1 MSTPASPSINQACRP
16 REPELDAVVVGA
28 GFAGLY
34 MLYRAREVLGLNV
47 KVLEAAEGVG
57 GTWYWNRYPGARCD
71 SESFYYCYTF
81 SSEIQQ
87 EWEWSSKYPAQ
98 PEILRYLEFVTDRL
112 DLRKDIQFSTR
123 VTKATFDEA
132 NNLWE
137 VKTESGDCLT
147 ARFLISAVG
156 CLSAANVPNLKGL
169 EDFEGRRV
177 HTGKWPIGGVD
188 FTGQRVAMIGTG
200 STGIQAA
207 PVIAAEADHLTVFQ
221 RTANFSIPAR
231 NAPLSPERCAEVK
244 ADYPAIA
251 AKLRASQAGFP
262 YEMSMRSAL
271 EVSEEERN
279 SVYERLWQEGGFVFF
294 WGSFFDVVVD
304 ERANDTA
311 ADFIRRKIR
320 ETVKDPE
327 VAEMLIP
334 RGYPFGTK
342 RPPIDTHYFETYNRE
357 NVRLVDLKRDPLV
370 EITPKGLRTEAEE
383 FEFDVLVL
391 ATGFDA
397 MTGSLIRMGIQGVG
411 GRSLGEKWEE
421 GPKTYLGL
429 QTAGFPNLFT
439 ITGPGSPSVLVNMP
453 TAIEQHVE
461 WISDCIEH
469 MRSQGHTR
477 IEAKTEAE
485 ERWVDQVNEAAS
497 MTLFLKADSWYVG
510 ANIPGKKRV
519 FMPYPGGNID
529 YKKFCDDS
537 VAANYEGFD
546 IRA

>member
-1 MSTPASPSINQACRP
+1 MSIPEKTPMTQAGS
-16 REPELDAVVVGA
+16 REPELDALVVGA

-34 MLYRAREVLGLNV
+34 MLYRAREVLGIKV

-87 EWEWSSKYPAQ
+87 EWDWSSKYPAQ

-112 DLRKDIQFSTR
+112 DLRKDIQFNTR

-156 CLSAANVPNLKGL
+156 CLSAANTPKLDGL
-169 EDFEGRRV
+169 ESFEGRRV
-177 HTGKWPIGGVD
+177 HTGKWPIEGVD
-188 FTGQRVAMIGTG
+188 FTGKRVAMIGTG

-207 PVIAAEADHLTVFQ
+207 PVISAEADHLTVFQ

-231 NAPLSPERCAEVK
+231 NAPLSRERCAEVK
-244 ADYPAIA
+244 ADYPAIVE
-251 AKLRASQAGFP
+251 KLRASQAGFP

-279 SVYERLWQEGGFVFF
+279 AVYEKLWQEGGFVFF

-311 ADFIRRKIR
+311 ADFIRGKIR
-320 ETVKDPE
+320 ETVKDPD

-334 RGYPFGTK
+334 HGYPFGTK
-342 RPPIDTHYFETYNRE
+342 RPPIDTDYFETYNRD

-383 FEFDVLVL
+383 FEFDILVL

-397 MTGSLIRMGIQGVG
+397 MTGSLVRMGIEGVG

-461 WISDCIEH
+461 WISDCIEY
-469 MRSQGHTR
+469 MRAQGYRR
-477 IEAKTEAE
+477 IEAEIEAE
-485 ERWVDQVNEAAS
+485 ERWVDVVNEAAE
-497 MTLFLKADSWYVG
+497 MTLFLKAESWYVG

-519 FMPYPGGNID
+519 FMPYPGGNIE

-537 VAANYEGFD
+537 VAASYEGFD

>member
-1 MSTPASPSINQACRP
+1 MSQEAAVHAHGEK
-16 REPELDAVVVGA
+16 REPELDAVIVGA

-34 MLYRAREVLGLNV
+34 MLYRAREVLGIKV
-47 KVLEAAEGVG
+47 KAFETGEDVG

-81 SSEIQQ
+81 SPEIQQ
-87 EWEWSSKYPAQ
+87 EWDWSSKYPGQ
-98 PEILRYLEFVTDRL
+98 PEILRYLDFVADRL
-112 DLRKDIQFSTR
+112 DLRKDIQFNTR
-123 VTKATFDEA
+123 VTNASFDEA

-137 VKTESGDCLT
+137 VTTEAGDSLT
-147 ARFLISAVG
+147 ARFLITAVG
-156 CLSAANVPNLKGL
+156 CLSSTNVPDLKGL
-169 EDFEGRRV
+169 ENFEGRCV
-177 HTGKWPIGGVD
+177 HTGQWPVEGVD
-188 FTGQRVAMIGTG
+188 FTGKRVAMIGTG

-207 PVIAAEADHLTVFQ
+207 PVISAEADHLTVFQ

-231 NAPLSPERCAEVK
+231 NAPLSSERRAEVK
-244 ADYPAIA
+244 ADYPAIVETL
-251 AKLRASQAGFP
+251 KSSNAGFP
-262 YEMSMRSAL
+262 YEMSLRSAL
-271 EVSEEERN
+271 EASEEERN
-279 SVYERLWQEGGFVFF
+279 AVYESLWQEGGFAFF
-294 WGSFFDVVVD
+294 WGSFFDIMID
-304 ERANDTA
+304 EKANDTA
-311 ADFIRRKIR
+311 ADFIRGKIR

-342 RPPIDTHYFETYNRE
+342 RPPIDTDYFETFNRE

-370 EITPKGLRTEAEE
+370 EITPKGLRTEGEE
-383 FEFDVLVL
+383 FEFDILVL

-397 MTGSLIRMGIQGVG
+397 MTGSLIRMGIHGVG

-461 WISDCIEH
+461 WISDCIEY
-469 MRSQGHTR
+469 MRAKGCRR
-477 IEAKTEAE
+477 IEAEVDAE
-485 ERWVDQVNEAAS
+485 ERWVDQVNEAAA
-497 MTLFLKADSWYVG
+497 MTLFLKAQSWYVG

-519 FMPYPGGNID
+519 FMPYPGGNIE
-529 YKKFCDDS
+529 YRQFCDES
-537 VAANYEGFD
+537 VAANYAGFD